1 VGTMGGPASGASRL
15 RESRVAQM
23 MTSSRIGEHPTALFT
38 TGLPILQIA
47 LNPGIMSR
55 NLAALLDS
63 TNGGDR
69 REVAHANLV
78 AYKQGNRGLIRYD
91 LAGPEGPDVI
101 LGKLYPDPSR
111 AERVGEIM
119 RGLWEVFRGRDRLTV
134 PQPLGCVPELAM
146 LVFRPLPG
154 RLLDAAVA
162 AGNDES
168 PIELC
173 ARWLATLH
181 GSSMALD
188 RHFDLAVEAV
198 NLEAWTALVVHR
210 RPEFSSEAQALFN
223 SLSARAEDLR
233 LDSNAPVHKD
243 FHYQHVFV
251 NGGLGVIDF
260 DEMRWGDRNFD
271 IAHFCAHLSLLSWR
285 TPERTHAEVL
295 EERFRAA
302 YSRWSDWTRDERF
315 DFFYAYTCLKIAKQ
329 LATTRGPRPRPE
341 GKELKRQLSLVLESG
356 RTAMAAG

>member
-1 VGTMGGPASGASRL
+1 ML
-15 RESRVAQM
+15 
-23 MTSSRIGEHPTALFT
+23 TSSRIDQHPTALFT

-47 LNPGIMSR
+47 LNLGVMTR
-55 NLAALLDS
+55 NLGTLLEA
-63 TNGGDR
+63 TNGSGGR

-119 RGLWEVFRGRDRLTV
+119 RGLWDVFRDRDRLTV

-162 AGNDES
+162 AGDHES

-181 GSSMALD
+181 SSPMALD
-188 RHFDLAVEAV
+188 RHFDLSVEGV
-198 NLEAWTALVVHR
+198 NLEAWTALVAHR
-210 RPEFSSEAQALFN
+210 RPEFASEAEGLFKA
-223 SLSARAEDLR
+223 LSARAEVLR

-251 NGGLGVIDF
+251 NGALGVIDF

-285 TPERTHAEVL
+285 APEGTHADVL

-302 YSRWSDWTRDERF
+302 YAQWSDWKRDERF

-341 GKELKRQLSLVLESG
+341 REELKRQLALVLESG
-356 RTAMAAG
+356 RKALGSEG

>member
-1 VGTMGGPASGASRL
+1 ML
-15 RESRVAQM
+15 
-23 MTSSRIGEHPTALFT
+23 TSSRVDQQPTALFT

-47 LNPGIMSR
+47 LNLGVMTR
-55 NLAALLDS
+55 NLEALLEA
-63 TNGGDR
+63 TNGSGAW

-91 LAGPEGPDVI
+91 LAGPKGPDVV
-101 LGKLYPDPSR
+101 LGKLYPDPAR

-119 RGLWEVFRGRDRLTV
+119 RGLWEVFRDRDRLTV

-168 PIELC
+168 SIELC

-198 NLEAWTALVVHR
+198 NLEAWTALVTHR
-210 RPEFSSEAQALFN
+210 RPEFASEAQALFKA
-223 SLSARAEDLR
+223 LSARAKDLR

-251 NGGLGVIDF
+251 NGALGVIDF

-271 IAHFCAHLSLLSWR
+271 IAHFCAHLGLLSWR
-285 TPERTHAEVL
+285 APEGTHAEVL

-302 YSRWSDWTRDERF
+302 YAQWSDWTRDERF

-329 LATTRGPRPRPE
+329 LATTRGPRPRPDGE
-341 GKELKRQLSLVLESG
+341 ELKRQLGLVLESG
-356 RTAMAAG
+356 RKAMAAE

>member
-1 VGTMGGPASGASRL
+1 ML
-15 RESRVAQM
+15 
-23 MTSSRIGEHPTALFT
+23 TSSRIDQHPTALFT

-47 LNPGIMSR
+47 LNLGVMTR
-55 NLAALLDS
+55 NLGSLLEA
-63 TNGGDR
+63 TNGSGGR

-91 LAGPEGPDVI
+91 LSGPEGPDVI

-111 AERVGEIM
+111 AERVAEIM
-119 RGLWEVFRGRDRLTV
+119 RGLWDVFRDRDRLTV

-162 AGNDES
+162 AGDHES

-181 GSSMALD
+181 GSPMALD
-188 RHFDLAVEAV
+188 RHFDLSVEGV
-198 NLEAWTALVVHR
+198 NLEAWTALVIHR
-210 RPEFSSEAQALFN
+210 RPEFASEAQALFKA
-223 SLSARAEDLR
+223 LSARAEVLR

-251 NGGLGVIDF
+251 NGALGVIDF

-285 TPERTHAEVL
+285 APEGTNADVL

-302 YSRWSDWTRDERF
+302 YAQWSDWTRDERF

-341 GKELKRQLSLVLESG
+341 REELKRQLALVLESG
-356 RTAMAAG
+356 RKALGSE

>member
-1 VGTMGGPASGASRL
+1 ML
-15 RESRVAQM
+15 
-23 MTSSRIGEHPTALFT
+23 TSSRIGQHPTALFT

-47 LNPGIMSR
+47 LNLGVMTR
-55 NLAALLDS
+55 NLGTLLEA
-63 TNGGDR
+63 TNGSGGR

-119 RGLWEVFRGRDRLTV
+119 RGLWDVFRDRDRLTV

-162 AGNDES
+162 AGDHES

-181 GSSMALD
+181 SSPMALD
-188 RHFDLAVEAV
+188 RHFDLSVEGV
-198 NLEAWTALVVHR
+198 NLEAWTALVAHR
-210 RPEFSSEAQALFN
+210 RPEFASEAEALFKA
-223 SLSARAEDLR
+223 LSARAEVLR

-251 NGGLGVIDF
+251 NGALGVIDF

-285 TPERTHAEVL
+285 APEGTHAHVL

-302 YSRWSDWTRDERF
+302 YAQWSDWTRDERF

-341 GKELKRQLSLVLESG
+341 REELKRQLALVLESG
-356 RTAMAAG
+356 RKALGSEG